1 MRTAAKHAVST
12 SWMIS
17 DRKSR
22 SPKTDNN
29 PEPGHGND
37 LSHAGTKFHCRL
49 YRGDIASALSEALR
63 LHSCIVLESPI
74 ATLQARILAKLPVL
88 QPNVFCRRNSTSP
101 VPRCTGDSG
110 FRFIRSDQAAGSQNQ
125 TWGMVIAKRGAARHA
140 ERPAK
145 RCVVA
150 LTGHR
155 SILFR

>member
-49 YRGDIASALSEALR
+49 TEAISRRPFPGVTIAQL
-63 LHSCIVLESPI
+63 
-74 ATLQARILAKLPVL
+74 
-88 QPNVFCRRNSTSP
+88 
-101 VPRCTGDSG
+101 
-110 FRFIRSDQAAGSQNQ
+110 
-125 TWGMVIAKRGAARHA
+125 
-140 ERPAK
+140 
-145 RCVVA
+145 
-150 LTGHR
+150 HR
-155 SILFR
+155 S